1 MEKKQSNVS
10 NPEFAEIRQQL
21 ETWRST
27 TKKGKSIP
35 KQIWDTAVKLAKAY
49 SVSSVSKELRLSYN
63 DLKKRVYPAR
73 NQKIEKK
80 ISKSPFI
87 ELDLKSSTSHQEC
100 IVEME
105 DNRGSKMKIHI
116 KGQNGLDFIAL
127 GRAFLGK

>member
-1 MEKKQSNVS
+1 MKKKQLIVS
-10 NPEFAEIRQQL
+10 DPAFIEIRQQL

-27 TKKGKSIP
+27 NEKGKSIP
-35 KQIWDTAVKLAKAY
+35 DQIWDAAVKLAREYGISPA
-49 SVSSVSKELRLSYN
+49 SKELRLSYS
-63 DLKKRVYPAR
+63 DLKKRVYPSHSR
-73 NQKIEKK
+73 QSKKK

-87 ELDLKSSTSHQEC
+87 ELDLNSTTSSQEC